1 MSLLHWES
9 SMDFHHADSE
19 SLVSTYSRDFLDIMW
34 SIFSWLTSGL
44 ISTPFPP
51 DADHRESLLFLLIHV
66 KNSSVLDLHGGAPHF
81 IKSQVSSPPLRD
93 PPQSH
98 PPLTAFLLNSVS
110 SSKHLWL
117 IESIHLF
124 GDVCYQ
130 ALLLTEPQGVTVLP
144 ILFTQHL
151 KPHGRR
157 FMNIS
162 SVISEWNNKR
172 TNTEVVLRITQSW

>member
-66 KNSSVLDLHGGAPHF
+66 KNSSVLHLHGGAPHF
-81 IKSQVSSPPLRD
+81 IKSQVSSPPSRD

-117 IESIHLF
+117 IESIAWSQRNGLQGSGYSGTAWFVAEFASCLVRESDSSSLQQLRTLF
-124 GDVCYQ
+124 YKWDHM
-130 ALLLTEPQGVTVLP
+130 LP
-144 ILFTQHL
+144 RLGACLNIL
-151 KPHGRR
+151 
-157 FMNIS
+157 
-162 SVISEWNNKR
+162 
-172 TNTEVVLRITQSW
+172 